1 MQLSL
6 TSALVMLNHHHRL
19 NVSFNNDD
27 DHEDD
32 DDDVDVDVTF
42 VDRNLNFKCNKFLQ
56 YFSLFT
62 FKFVRCRH
70 LI

>member
-19 NVSFNNDD
+19 NVSFNDD
-27 DHEDD
+27 DDDVDVDDD

-42 VDRNLNFKCNKFLQ
+42 VDSNLNFKCNKFLQ

-62 FKFVRCRH
+62 F
-70 LI
+70 

>member
-27 DHEDD
+27 DDED
-32 DDDVDVDVTF
+32 DVDVTF
-42 VDRNLNFKCNKFLQ
+42 VDSNLNFKCNKFLQ

-62 FKFVRCRH
+62 FKFVWCRH

>member
-27 DHEDD
+27 DDD

>member
-27 DHEDD
+27 DD
-32 DDDVDVDVTF
+32 DDDVDVDVDDDDDDVTF
-42 VDRNLNFKCNKFLQ
+42 VDSNLNFKCNKFLQ

-62 FKFVRCRH
+62 F
-70 LI
+70 